1 MRPATLLL
9 LLALF
14 ASPARGGAPVAW
26 TTEENVSSTPTD
38 TETGL
43 NHRPLAVT
51 ADGVL
56 HAAWAERDS
65 PNEQYRIWTR
75 RLGASGWSAAELIVD
90 YPATDPGDPGDDIGA
105 KYPAL
110 CATPDGD
117 LHLFWHDYRVAGI
130 ANVEIFTKTLPSGGA
145 WDSSRAA
152 DVRLTT
158 TDHAEVLGDNGYVP
172 VPVAAS
178 DGALHVVWW
187 DYRFEGDHAEILAKT
202 RPAGGQWN
210 LTPGDS
216 ADVRVTADADHSEL
230 PAVAADAAGR
240 VHAAWRSV
248 GAGASILYAERD
260 PGGAWSAPLD
270 IDLGGL
276 VQGAPA
282 LAIDGSGTVH
292 VAWPDARSGGRALY
306 TRARASGVWA
316 PAVERIT
323 SPAHGA
329 DEPSLAGDEDGALHL
344 VWSDARHGFFDREI
358 FYRTKLL
365 GAPWDTAAAS
375 DFRVSNAD
383 SNSTR
388 PSVVAH
394 GAIVTIAWKDERGGN
409 HDLWIRRGGPSGT
422 GAPPAAPEA
431 PAWLA
436 FPNPTRGAVR
446 LLRPPDASSDL
457 VVLDVAGRAVR
468 RLSGS
473 GEVAWDGRDARGAPV
488 PAGVYF
494 VREAASRRAIR
505 LTVLR

>member
-1 MRPATLLL
+1 MTRVLLG
-9 LLALF
+9 LAL
-14 ASPARGGAPVAW
+14 AILGGPARGGAPVAW
-26 TTEENVSSTPTD
+26 TAEENVSQTSTD

-51 ADGVL
+51 ADGTL
-56 HAAWAERDS
+56 HVAWAERDS
-65 PNEQYRIWTR
+65 PNQQYRIWAR
-75 RLGASGWSAAELIVD
+75 RLGEVGWSAPELVVD

-110 CATPDGD
+110 AATPDGE

-130 ANVEIFTKTLPSGGA
+130 ANIEIFTKTRPAGGE

-158 TDHAEVLGDNGYVP
+158 TNHPEALGDNGYVP

-187 DYRFEGDHAEILAKT
+187 DYRFDGDRAEILAKT
-202 RPAGGQWN
+202 RPAGGAWD

-216 ADVRVTADADHSEL
+216 ADVRVTTDTDHSEL
-230 PAVAADAAGR
+230 PAVAVDLAGR
-240 VHAAWRSV
+240 VHVAWRGV
-248 GAGASILYAERD
+248 AAGASILYAERD
-260 PGGAWSAPLD
+260 PGGSWSAPVD

-282 LAIDGSGTVH
+282 LALDGNAAVH
-292 VAWPDARSGGRALY
+292 VVWPDARSGGRALY
-306 TRARASGVWA
+306 ARARVSGTWD
-316 PAVERIT
+316 PSVERIT

-329 DEPSLAGDEDGALHL
+329 DEPSLTSDGDGALHL

-358 FYRTKLL
+358 FHRTKPL
-365 GAPWDTAAAS
+365 GAPWDTAAAN

-383 SNSTR
+383 GNSTR
-388 PSVVAH
+388 PSVLAH
-394 GAIVTIAWKDERGGN
+394 GAIVSIVWKDERTGN

-422 GAPPAAPEA
+422 HAPIALPAERS
-431 PAWLA
+431 WLA
-436 FPNPTRGAVR
+436 FPNPTRGTVR
-446 LLRPPDASSDL
+446 LLGPSDAACEL
-457 VVLDVAGRAVR
+457 VVLDVSGRAVR

-473 GEVAWDGRDARGAPV
+473 GEIAWDGRDAGGRSV
-488 PAGVYF
+488 PGGVYF
-494 VREAASRRAIR
+494 VHEAAARRAIR
-505 LTVLR
+505 